1 MYMQY
6 KDCSYYF
13 FKVLIIVTQYVVV
26 SEMTYTVSSGTLN
39 HTTPQCIPYHSML
52 QTGRLNYHRDG
63 WVWHCRSPYGGSPP
77 PSAVDQVRRRRRHG
91 CRQNSSDLCPGL
103 PAEILLDG
111 ADADAR
117 ADGVGDRPVPKE
129 LRGAVAV
136 CELSAPCACEFRL
149 LSVQLQHPRIS
160 ISVVM
165 TFGFYLTGLFFL
177 SLFQVR
183 PCPPKENL
191 WLYFSFTDRV

>member
-63 WVWHCRSPYGGSPP
+63 
-77 PSAVDQVRRRRRHG
+77 
-91 CRQNSSDLCPGL
+91 
-103 PAEILLDG
+103 
-111 ADADAR
+111 
-117 ADGVGDRPVPKE
+117 
-129 LRGAVAV
+129 
-136 CELSAPCACEFRL
+136 
-149 LSVQLQHPRIS
+149 
-160 ISVVM
+160 
-165 TFGFYLTGLFFL
+165 
-177 SLFQVR
+177 
-183 PCPPKENL
+183 
-191 WLYFSFTDRV
+191 